1 MQMSGGKMHEV
12 YGAADVK
19 RRGIYTYEAPWTIYG
34 MNWSV
39 RADNKFRLAV
49 GSFIEDIRNRVSKL
63 IQCSFRVWRK
73 KVTTPLKASL
83 GLCLRE

>member
-1 MQMSGGKMHEV
+1 MHEV

-49 GSFIEDIRNRVSKL
+49 GSFIEEYRNRVSEL
-63 IQCSFRVWRK
+63 IHCSFRVWRN
-73 KVTTPLKASL
+73 
-83 GLCLRE
+83 